1 MQTTLDDTRDPKRQR
16 LLTDAEDDCMREI
29 RCFVRGGEATQ
40 QMLPNV
46 IRGMWARWG
55 VRDDVAK
62 QHILRQAGAHDA
74 RMDIVD
80 LV

>member
-1 MQTTLDDTRDPKRQR
+1 MQTTLDDMRDPKRPR

-29 RCFVRGGEATQ
+29 RCFVRGGEVTQ

-46 IRGMWARWG
+46 IKGMWLRWNIT
-55 VRDDVAK
+55 DDVAK
-62 QHILRQAGAHDA
+62 QHIMQHAGVYDAH
-74 RMDIVD
+74 MDVMN

>member
-1 MQTTLDDTRDPKRQR
+1 MQNTLDDMRDPKRPR

-40 QMLPNV
+40 CMLPR
-46 IRGMWARWG
+46 IIGGMWAHWN
-55 VRDDVAK
+55 VTSDVSK
-62 QHILRQAGAHDA
+62 QRILQQAGAYDV
-74 RMDIVD
+74 RMDVVD

>member
-1 MQTTLDDTRDPKRQR
+1 MQNTLDDMRDPKRPR

-40 QMLPNV
+40 SMLPR
-46 IRGMWARWG
+46 IIGGMWAHWN
-55 VRDDVAK
+55 VTSDVSK
-62 QHILRQAGAHDA
+62 QRILQQAGAYDV
-74 RMDIVD
+74 RMDVVD